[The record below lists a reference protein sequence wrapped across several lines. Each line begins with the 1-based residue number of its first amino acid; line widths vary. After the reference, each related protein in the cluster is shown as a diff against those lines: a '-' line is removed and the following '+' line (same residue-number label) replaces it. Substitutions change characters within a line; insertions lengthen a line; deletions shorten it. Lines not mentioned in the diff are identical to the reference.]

1 MPRDGLQ
8 FAAELLRSLTPAII
22 LVLELVWLVR
32 WALAK
37 LLVRL
42 QDRAYSAVSTGY
54 LEPSAAPSTANEVRL
69 EGNVELCVL
78 GVVACHATP
87 TFDHSAHAASEPQ
100 RGDHPRRRQ
109 ALAAE
114 DGAVSLSTLDRAD
127 SAACCSST
135 A

>member
-42 QDRAYSAVSTGY
+42 QDRAYSAVATGY
-54 LEPSAAPSTANEVRL
+54 LEPSAAPSTANEVRF
-69 EGNVELCVL
+69 EDAFYAADPVL
-78 GVVACHATP
+78 P
-87 TFDHSAHAASEPQ
+87 
-100 RGDHPRRRQ
+100 
-109 ALAAE
+109 
-114 DGAVSLSTLDRAD
+114 
-127 SAACCSST
+127 SAALRRLRRSLLTPYRTSMR
-135 A
+135 

>member
-54 LEPSAAPSTANEVRL
+54 LEPSAAPSAANEVRL
-69 EGNVELCVL
+69 EYAIHVCGL
-78 GVVACHATP
+78 GPKICR
-87 TFDHSAHAASEPQ
+87 AA
-100 RGDHPRRRQ
+100 
-109 ALAAE
+109 
-114 DGAVSLSTLDRAD
+114 
-127 SAACCSST
+127 
-135 A
+135 